1 MNKIIDFRKSSKQN
15 TSYLKDIYL
24 DLSMES
30 AAQAK
35 SSALEKDLQYKVSK
49 NTNANAV
56 KNAIYNIFT
65 WIPGERILN
74 PEFGSRLKYY
84 LYEGITEFNIEKII
98 SEIKSC
104 VLKWEPRAQITNIV
118 NITNINEV
126 EDSTI
131 HLQIRYIINGLDDQ
145 EYYYD
150 YILDKNS

>member
-1 MNKIIDFRKSSKQN
+1 MNKIIDFRKSTQQRQSD
-15 TSYLKDIYL
+15 LKDIYL
-24 DLSMES
+24 DLNMNSTQFS
-30 AAQAK
+30 RP
-35 SSALEKDLQYKVSK
+35 LVTEKALQYKVAK
-49 NTNANAV
+49 NTNVNAV

-65 WIPGERILN
+65 WIPGERVLN

-98 SEIKSC
+98 AEIKSC
-104 VLKWEPRAQITNIV
+104 VLKWEPRAQITNVI

-131 HLQIRYIINGLDDQ
+131 HLQIRYIINGLPDQ